1 MKSKS
6 VMLSLAATIV
16 AACAMTAFG
25 EGATIKGKVSYKGK
39 PPKTSGPKIKNIA
52 GADPACAAMHPNGAR
67 QEFIVVDSA
76 TGGLRDVFIYVKS
89 GLPNKKWDVPS
100 EQVVL
105 NQKGCMYTPHVFG
118 MMAGQEILIKNS
130 DGTAH
135 NIHSLP
141 KNSSEVNKA
150 QPRKGMQMTQ
160 TVKTAE
166 MAVKIK
172 CDIHPW
178 MGAWAH
184 VMDHPFHATTG
195 ADGTFEITG
204 LPEGEY
210 VIEAWTERMGTQT
223 MTVTVGDG
231 ETKEDIAF
239 AFERKPKKKG

>member
-6 VMLSLAATIV
+6 VVLSLAATIV

-25 EGATIKGKVSYKGK
+25 DGATIKGKVTYKGT
-39 PPKTSGPKIKNIA
+39 PPKTSGPKIKNMQ
-52 GADPACAAMHPNGAR
+52 GADPICAGMHPNGAR
-67 QEFIVVDSA
+67 QEWIMVDNA

-105 NQKGCMYTPHVFG
+105 DQKGCMYSPHIFG
-118 MMAGQEILIKNS
+118 VMAGQGILIKNS

-135 NIHSLP
+135 NIHALP
-141 KNSSEVNKA
+141 KINAEFNKA

-160 TVKTAE
+160 SFKTAE

-172 CDIHPW
+172 CDVHPW

-184 VMDHPFHATTG
+184 VMDHPFHATTA

-204 LPEGEY
+204 LPAGEY
-210 VIEAWTERMGTQT
+210 VIEAWTEKMGTQT
-223 MTVTVGDG
+223 MTVKVGEG
-231 ETKEDIAF
+231 ETKDDIAF
-239 AFERKPKKKG
+239 EFERKRKKKG